1 MDDKADDDLD
11 DISAKSLNCE
21 LIYIYIYIYSYNW
34 IIC

>member
-21 LIYIYIYIYSYNW
+21 LIYIYIHIF
-34 IIC
+34 I